1 MNKKLRKKENLRTRL
16 YAIVDIYM
24 KQKGK
29 GKRKQLNEFIEQKIS
44 KIKLFSCNLSI
55 KKGGTPKKE
64 KSEIDNL
71 KNAQVSVFTLANE
84 LHRHTNNKQEVKDAV
99 TS

>member
-1 MNKKLRKKENLRTRL
+1 MNKKQRKKKDILTKL
-16 YAIVDIYM
+16 YAIADIYK

-44 KIKLFSCNLSI
+44 EITLFSGNLSI
-55 KKGGTPKKE
+55 KKE

-71 KNAQVSVFTLANE
+71 KSAQASVFAPSPTLANE
-84 LHRHTNNKQEVKDAV
+84 LHKHANNNQEIKDAV
-99 TS
+99 TG